1 MLDKIKYY
9 FKYIIAIVIG
19 VFLFYLFREQLKNQ
33 NPKIKELKDKIKEK
47 ESDIVNI
54 DNKINELDNQDIEY
68 EKKIDEL
75 QNQKEKIEIEINKIN
90 QNLENVSNS
99 PDIEN
104 ITDAVQYVLNQLR

>member
-1 MLDKIKYY
+1 MIDKIKYY
-9 FKYIIAIVIG
+9 FKYIIAIIVGI
-19 VFLFYLFREQLKNQ
+19 FIFYLFREQLKNQ
-33 NPKIKELKDKIKEK
+33 DPKIVELKDRIKEK
-47 ESDIVNI
+47 ESKIITI

-90 QNLENVSNS
+90 KNLENTPNS
-99 PDIEN
+99 SDIEN